1 MNKKTAII
9 VGGGVAGLAAAV
21 NLDELGYAVTLIEKK
36 PILGGRTYS
45 FTDKI
50 TGEIIDNGQHL
61 MVGAYH
67 ETLSLLERIGSKH
80 KVRLMQPTR
89 VPLYDGKMQRSEFYL
104 GKIFPPLG
112 LLKALMGLGGFS
124 WSEKGQ
130 LIKLGLVVR
139 GFKASQKALPSQL
152 TVNEWLKSLGQS
164 ERVRKEFWE
173 VLTLATL
180 NDSPEI
186 TSADS
191 LVQVLLGSYFGG
203 PLDGHLVLPQAGLSE
218 IFAEPAKRYLEMRG
232 HRVQTGLALKEV
244 KVLQG
249 EVQGFLL
256 SDGQLHKAD
265 LYVSAMPFRP
275 LLQTLTPALRAHP
288 AIRPVATFTS
298 SPIISI
304 NLFFDRPVMSDEFVG
319 SSATRVHWFF
329 NRGKMCGLKTP
340 LPRGEEVVSQR
351 RAGEGA
357 HHIIGVI
364 SGAYDLLE
372 ADKSQLVQMA
382 MQDLERINP
391 HVRKAKL
398 LHALVNKEREATL
411 SSRVG
416 INAQRPEQRLLK
428 NFFILGDW
436 TKTGL
441 PATIESAAVS
451 ARRMGTALCE
461 QNAPR

>member
-1 MNKKTAII
+1 MNKKTAIV

-21 NLDELGYAVTLIEKK
+21 NLDELGYTVTLIEKK

-50 TGEIIDNGQHL
+50 TGTVIDNGQHL

-89 VPLYDGKMQRSEFYL
+89 VPLYDAQMQRAEFCL
-104 GKIFPPLG
+104 DKMPPPLG
-112 LLKALMGLGGFS
+112 LLKALIGLGSFS
-124 WSEKGQ
+124 WLEKWRF
-130 LIKLGLVVR
+130 IKLGLAAR
-139 GFKASQKALPSQL
+139 ELKAGKKALPSQL
-152 TVNEWLKSLGQS
+152 TVNEWLAQHGQS

-180 NDSPEI
+180 NDSPDI
-186 TSADS
+186 TSADG

-218 IFAEPAKRYLEMRG
+218 IFVEPAKRYLEMRG

-244 KVLQG
+244 RVLQN
-249 EVQGFLL
+249 EVQGFLF
-256 SDGQLHKAD
+256 SDGELHKAD
-265 LYVSAMPFRP
+265 LYVSAMPFRQ
-275 LLQTLTPALRAHP
+275 LLQTLTPAFKEHP
-288 AIRPVATFTS
+288 SLKPVASFTS

-304 NLFFDRPVMSDEFVG
+304 NLFFDRPVMNEEFVG

-329 NRGKMCGLKTP
+329 NRSP
-340 LPRGEEVVSQR
+340 LPHGGEVVSQR

-382 MQDLERINP
+382 VQDLIRLHP
-391 HVRKAKL
+391 RVREAKL

-411 SSRVG
+411 SSKVG
-416 INAQRPEQRLLK
+416 VNAQRPEQHLLK
-428 NFFILGDW
+428 NFFIIGDW

-451 ARRMGTALCE
+451 AVRVGAGLE
-461 QNAPR
+461 G